1 MSGSGSEGESLSS
14 SAEMDVAHSD
24 SSSRVDISSAA
35 CASSEGDTSSMDTP
49 AVKAADPS
57 HGPSV
62 ANVKVGPFRPCAKE
76 LPGLKYPSR
85 IQGSRQR
92 SFHEKWYDEFDWL
105 EYSIERDAAFCFCCR
120 LRGGHMSGTRSDPSF
135 IVQGNRNWKECP
147 NSFRKHASSV
157 SQSLICS
164 LDTRSTHANNW

>member
-1 MSGSGSEGESLSS
+1 MDPSGSSVDQDSMISGSGENLSS
-14 SAEMDVAHSD
+14 SAEMDVVHSD
-24 SSSRVDISSAA
+24 SNSRLYITSAA
-35 CASSEGDTSSMDTP
+35 CASSEGDISSMDTP
-49 AVKAADPS
+49 TVKAADPS
-57 HGPSV
+57 HGRSV
-62 ANVKVGPFRPCAKE
+62 VNIKVGPFRLCAKE

-135 IVQGNRNWKECP
+135 IVQGNRNWK
-147 NSFRKHASSV
+147 
-157 SQSLICS
+157 
-164 LDTRSTHANNW
+164 